1 MIRGFEILEGYS
13 GIKLP
18 TRKTAF
24 SAGYDLEAAAN
35 VIVTDKK
42 ISLVPT
48 GLRAFFPSDEVL
60 LIYMRSSLAV
70 KHNLFL
76 ANGVGVID
84 ADYRDHIIL
93 PVISFGG
100 DFEIKKGMRI
110 AQGIFQ
116 KYLTVDGDTIG
127 VGEIRRGRFGST
139 GDF

>member
-1 MIRGFEILEGYS
+1 MVRGFEILEGYS
-13 GIKLP
+13 GIHLP

-24 SAGYDLEAAAN
+24 SAGYDLEAAEN
-35 VIVTDKK
+35 VRVTDKK

-48 GLRAFFPSDEVL
+48 GLRAFFPADEVL
-60 LIYMRSSLAV
+60 LIYLRSSLAV

-93 PVISFGG
+93 PVISLNGE
-100 DFEIKKGMRI
+100 FEIKRGMRI

-116 KYLTVDGDTIG
+116 KYMTVDGDTIG

-139 GDF
+139 GSF

>member
-1 MIRGFEILEGYS
+1 MIRGFEILESYS
-13 GIKLP
+13 GINLP

-93 PVISFGG
+93 PVMSFGG

-116 KYLTVDGDTIG
+116 KYLTVDGDKIG
-127 VGEIRRGRFGST
+127 VGEVRRGRFGST